1 MIMHAFLISHNLNER
16 FMLDFV
22 MVYPLTPYST
32 NATTGLHSKSCHG
45 IERKSK
51 GGGYI

>member
-1 MIMHAFLISHNLNER
+1 MIMHAFHISHNPNER

-22 MVYPLTPYST
+22 MAYPLTPYST
-32 NATTGLHSKSCHG
+32 NTTIRLHSKSCHG
-45 IERKSK
+45 MERKSK